1 MNRWMLCLL
10 LSLGLPVGA
19 EAAGDASAGQAKT
32 AVCTACHGPD
42 GNSLVPIFPKLA
54 GQGERYLLQQLQAIK
69 SGARPVPEMTG
80 QLDPLSDQDLANIAA
95 FYAGQVPS
103 VGAADPA
110 LVDKGQA
117 LYRGGRLEAGIPAC
131 TACHGPNGAGLAAAG
146 FPHLSGQQV
155 SYTIKQLTN
164 FREGVRTTDGDAMT
178 MRTIAGKLS
187 NHDIEA
193 LAAYIQGL
201 H

>member
-10 LSLGLPVGA
+10 LSLGLSQAHG
-19 EAAGDASAGQAKT
+19 AGDAGAGQART
-32 AVCTACHGPD
+32 AVCAACHGAD
-42 GNSLVPIFPKLA
+42 GNSAVPIFPKLA
-54 GQGERYLLQQLQAIK
+54 GQGERYLLEQLQAIK

-80 QLDPLSDQDLANIAA
+80 QLDPLSDQALADIAA
-95 FYAGQVPS
+95 YYAGQVAS
-103 VGAADPA
+103 VGTADPA
-110 LVDKGQA
+110 LVEQGQA
-117 LYRGGRLEAGIPAC
+117 LYRGGRLAAGLPAC

-146 FPHLSGQQV
+146 FPHLSGQQAP
-155 SYTIKQLTN
+155 YIIKQLTN

-187 NHDIEA
+187 NQDISA